1 VHFKGMSVCEHLPMR
16 HNRGVT
22 IASRPLAGKTALVT
36 GGARRI
42 GRALT
47 LRLAAA
53 GVNIAF
59 TWRASSAEAAE
70 TLKLLVASGTD
81 ALALTCD
88 LTLEA
93 STEAAVAATVAH
105 FGGVDIL
112 VNNAAVFESAP
123 LESITVEQWD
133 RVFATNVRGP
143 FLAAKAAYSSLKERH
158 GRIVNIGSLGGRI
171 PFAGHAHYSASK
183 AALHML
189 TLTMAKAW
197 APEISVNCVAPGW
210 IELEDAPV
218 DEQAQAAHFAAKT
231 PMQRN
236 GSAEDVAEAVL
247 HFCTCSQFITGQI
260 LTVDGGLGL
269 NS

>member
-1 VHFKGMSVCEHLPMR
+1 MR
-16 HNRGVT
+16 HNKAVQ
-22 IASRPLAGKTALVT
+22 IDSQPLAGKTALVT

-42 GRALT
+42 GRAIAVALANAGANVAITWRTSSQQAEET
-47 LRLAAA
+47 LCLLEAA
-53 GVNIAF
+53 GS
-59 TWRASSAEAAE
+59 T
-70 TLKLLVASGTD
+70 
-81 ALALTCD
+81 ALALHCD
-88 LTLEA
+88 LTEEA
-93 STEAAVAATVAH
+93 SVEDAVKATVERL
-105 FGGVDIL
+105 GGVDLLI
-112 VNNAAVFESAP
+112 NNAAVFEPAP
-123 LESITVEQWD
+123 LESMTTCEWD

-143 FLAAKAAYSSLKERH
+143 FLTARAAYPSLKERH

-171 PFAGHAHYSASK
+171 PFVGHAHYSASK

-197 APEISVNCVAPGW
+197 APAISVNCVAPGW
-210 IELEDAPV
+210 IEMEGAP
-218 DEQAQAAHFAAKT
+218 AQAAHFRAKT

-247 HFCTCSQFITGQI
+247 HFCTCSQFVTGQI

>member
-1 VHFKGMSVCEHLPMR
+1 MR
-16 HNRGVT
+16 HNRRVA
-22 IASRPLAGKTALVT
+22 IDSKPLAGKTALVT

-42 GRALT
+42 GHAIA
-47 LRLAAA
+47 LRLASA
-53 GVNIAF
+53 GANVAI
-59 TWRASSAEAAE
+59 TWRNSSAEAAE
-70 TLKLLVASGTD
+70 TLRLIEECGVDALSLRCEITDEASVAS
-81 ALALTCD
+81 AIH
-88 LTLEA
+88 
-93 STEAAVAATVAH
+93 ATIER
-105 FGGVDIL
+105 FGGVDLLI
-112 VNNAAVFESAP
+112 NNAAVFESAP

-133 RVFATNVRGP
+133 RVFDTNVRGP
-143 FLAAKAAYSSLKERH
+143 FLTARAAHTSLRERH

-210 IELEDAPV
+210 IALEDAPQS
-218 DEQAQAAHFAAKT
+218 EQSQAAHFAAKT

-236 GSAEDVAEAVL
+236 GSAKDVAEAVL
-247 HFCTCSQFITGQI
+247 HFATCSHFVTGQT

-269 NS
+269 TS